1 MTDTKQKILD
11 AAEELFGEIGY
22 SATSMRNIISTA
34 GVNLAAI
41 HYHFGSKEDLLDHV
55 IRRKLDPINQHRL
68 QLLDQFETE
77 AAPECPPIDKI
88 LDAFLVPAILAEKN
102 RSFVKFMGRIHAEG
116 LGQQAAMRN
125 FQPLIDR
132 FLAALGRALPN
143 MSKKELAWKV
153 HFMLGAM
160 AFTMTAQPAINPEA
174 AGEPMEVV
182 SRRLVTFLSA
192 GFRAPALQ
200 GEIIEVNK

>member
-11 AAEELFGEIGY
+11 AAEELFGEQGY

-41 HYHFGSKEDLLDHV
+41 HYHFGSKQDLLDHI
-55 IRRKLDPINQHRL
+55 IRRKLGPINEHRI
-68 QLLDQFETE
+68 QLLDQFEAD
-77 AAPECPPIDKI
+77 AAPEFPHIEKI
-88 LDAFLVPAILAEKN
+88 LEAFLTPAILAEKN
-102 RSFVKFMGRIHAEG
+102 RSFIKFMGRIHSEG

-125 FQPLIDR
+125 FQSMIDR
-132 FLAALGRALPN
+132 FYSAFSRALPD
-143 MSKKELAWKV
+143 MSRKELAWKV

-160 AFTMTAQPAINPEA
+160 AFTMIAQPAISPDA
-174 AGEPMEVV
+174 KSEPMEIV

-200 GEIIEVNK
+200 GEIIEVNQ